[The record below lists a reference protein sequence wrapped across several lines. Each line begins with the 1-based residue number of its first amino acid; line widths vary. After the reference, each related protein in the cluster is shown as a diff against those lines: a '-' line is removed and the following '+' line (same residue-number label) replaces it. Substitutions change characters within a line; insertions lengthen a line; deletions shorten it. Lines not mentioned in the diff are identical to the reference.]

1 MPSPRENQENLVKFK
16 GLRMRVFY
24 DSKASATQTSPSKTG
39 KGKEER
45 IEELCKIQTEKIV
58 QMSTTLKGIDAK
70 MIGANVKNDK
80 ETFKTLEKQKN
91 KKLGRLAAKAA
102 LAAREKRILERDSN
116 SDNPEVVF
124 TWLIQRSAGKG

>member
-24 DSKASATQTSPSKTG
+24 DSIASATQTSPSKTG

-102 LAAREKRILERDSN
+102 LAANIKRVR
-116 SDNPEVVF
+116 
-124 TWLIQRSAGKG
+124 